1 MSKNICLAVGAVVA
15 FMVVG
20 MTYMTSGQSTAI
32 SYGGLSRSSHMDVF
46 ALMVAAKDLPSQQ
59 FDIS

>member
-1 MSKNICLAVGAVVA
+1 MSKNVCAAVGAVVA

-20 MTYMTSGQSTAI
+20 MTYMTSGESTARP
-32 SYGGLSRSSHMDVF
+32 YGGLSGPSHMDVF
-46 ALMVAAKDLPSQQ
+46 AIMVAAKDLPSQQ

>member
-1 MSKNICLAVGAVVA
+1 MSKNACIAVGAVVA

-20 MTYMTSGQSTAI
+20 MTYMTSGQSTAP

-46 ALMVAAKDLPSQQ
+46 ALMVAAKDLRSQQ